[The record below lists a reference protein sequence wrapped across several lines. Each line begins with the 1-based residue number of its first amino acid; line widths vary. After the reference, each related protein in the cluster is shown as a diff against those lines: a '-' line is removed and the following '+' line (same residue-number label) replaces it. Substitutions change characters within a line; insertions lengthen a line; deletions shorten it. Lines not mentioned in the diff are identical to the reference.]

1 MWKDIFDKGLFR
13 IGWVN
18 RFAAEL
24 IFWLILSFL
33 AFIAYK
39 FGAFALNISISI
51 LWGAIALFYL
61 YWIIRI
67 IMLFIQTK

>member
-18 RFAAEL
+18 RFAAAL
-24 IFWLILSFL
+24 ISWLILFFL
-33 AFIAYK
+33 GLIAYK
-39 FGAFALNISISI
+39 LGAFALNISISI
-51 LWGAIALFYL
+51 LWGAIALFFL